1 MSMRIASLLLF
12 CLVVPQLFMGVAA
25 VNNAYATG
33 LEKPVNYFVLSDSQS
48 DAVPSQEMVV
58 VGSEPTVQREDW
70 KFDLIWP
77 VLDYENIS
85 SDYGYRNI
93 VGCPACSNNHK
104 GIDFPGSGE
113 VVFAIMDAEVV
124 DVGWE
129 GTYGYRVV
137 LRHTIFEELQYTT
150 IYAHLQESKVTE
162 WLQPGMEIPQGQV
175 IGISGDTGLS
185 TGPHLHFEVL
195 ENGEH
200 LDPLEFYDYHL
211 K

>member
-1 MSMRIASLLLF
+1 MRFVALMLFALL
-12 CLVVPQLFMGVAA
+12 VPQFFLGLAA
-25 VNNAYATG
+25 HTPSTYAYG
-33 LEKPVNYFVLSDSQS
+33 LEKPINPPVLEDQYE
-48 DAVPSQEMVV
+48 DQELLIAE
-58 VGSEPTVQREDW
+58 GPTPTVDREDW

-93 VGCPACSNNHK
+93 PGCPACSNNHK
-104 GIDFPGSGE
+104 GIDFPGYGE

-129 GTYGYRVV
+129 GTFGYRVV